1 MEDLPSVIEKVKAF
15 ARQNLPVVLLFSA
28 GIVLLLIGLIQFFG
42 QQKASVDFKSGEHVA
57 RESGSSSQIF
67 VDVSGQVMKPGVYG
81 LKGDARIQEALVAA
95 GGLSSDAD
103 REYVSKY
110 MNLAQKVTDGMKLY
124 VPKVSENMKGSAIAG
139 TNQTGLVSINS
150 GSLSDLDKLSGVGP
164 VTAQRI
170 IDGRPYASLDELV
183 SKKAIN
189 SSVFTKIKDSI
200 SL

>member
-15 ARQNLPVVLLFSA
+15 AKQNPLVVLLFSA

-42 QQKASVDFKSGEHVA
+42 QQKASVDFKSGENVA

-67 VDVSGQVMKPGVYG
+67 VDVSGQVMKPGVYN

-139 TNQTGLVSINS
+139 TNQAGLISINS

-189 SSVFTKIKDSI
+189 SSVFTKIKDQI